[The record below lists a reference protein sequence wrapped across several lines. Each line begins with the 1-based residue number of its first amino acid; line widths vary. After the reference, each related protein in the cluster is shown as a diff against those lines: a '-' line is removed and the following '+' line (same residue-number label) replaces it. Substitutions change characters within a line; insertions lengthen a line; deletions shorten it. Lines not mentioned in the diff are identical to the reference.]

1 MEVHRWNLE
10 ATMRPKVVAAIDE
23 QQPGQESPLI
33 RRWSRK
39 SFPATCDRV
48 ANWRGQDH
56 TSVPRPQH
64 SGVIDLRG
72 GGVHCSAVKLLGG
85 WACRHDCWR
94 HCVAM
99 FARGRQAAWRPG
111 HT

>member
-1 MEVHRWNLE
+1 MEVHRWNLK

-39 SFPATCDRV
+39 SFLATCDRV
-48 ANWRGQDH
+48 ANWRGEDH

-72 GGVHCSAVKLLGG
+72 RVCIVRPSSCLAVGHVVMIVGGIVL
-85 WACRHDCWR
+85 
-94 HCVAM
+94 
-99 FARGRQAAWRPG
+99 Q
-111 HT
+111 